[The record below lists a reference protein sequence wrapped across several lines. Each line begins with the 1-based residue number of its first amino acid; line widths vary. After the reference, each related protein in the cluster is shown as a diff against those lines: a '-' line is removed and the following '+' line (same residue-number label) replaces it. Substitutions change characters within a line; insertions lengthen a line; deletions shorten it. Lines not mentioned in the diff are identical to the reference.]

1 MRNSR
6 KTNKRTASVYA
17 SRPWQCAPCS
27 GGYEISAFVEASGKC
42 ETVVT
47 VRKTSGA
54 SAAALAR
61 YIVGLVNAQ
70 QDEGSLLPEALAAL
84 EAINSEGLNFS
95 TEHDVD
101 VVIRRIKKHGVG
113 GKK

>member
-1 MRNSR
+1 MR
-6 KTNKRTASVYA
+6 KTSGSKIRTRQFYD

-42 ETVVT
+42 EPVAT

-61 YIVGLVNAQ
+61 YIIAIVNAQ
-70 QDEGSLLPEALAAL
+70 QDEGNLLPEALAAL
-84 EAINSEGLNFS
+84 EAISSEGLNFS
-95 TEHDVD
+95 TEHDAD
-101 VVIRRIKKHGVG
+101 VVIRRLKKHGIG